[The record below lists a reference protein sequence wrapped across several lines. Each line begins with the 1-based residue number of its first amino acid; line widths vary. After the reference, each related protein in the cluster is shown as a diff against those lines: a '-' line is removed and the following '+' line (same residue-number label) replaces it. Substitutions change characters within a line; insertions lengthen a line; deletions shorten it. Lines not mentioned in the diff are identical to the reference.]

1 MRRITTTAA
10 FSLSLVALFLA
21 TLIVQPHSLAQQKL
35 PSDDT
40 ALAATPTEGQGFT
53 SDQNKIGAKEFF
65 DFPQDQSLDKAD
77 FEEGKIPVDEPFDPA
92 PGTDPGA
99 APAAA
104 ITPNPILPG
113 GVDHAA
119 AGTGTRNAGFGTIRL
134 RGVPTGATILRAWLY
149 WGTVYALPV
158 PNTATATFNGTTV
171 TGQRVNAPTL
181 EPCWLFANAK
191 FAAFRA
197 NVKPL
202 IAAGI
207 NSDYKVTRLA
217 SAITNGTDPFT
228 CAPPFPTP
236 PTPGSEG
243 ATLLVIYSHSS
254 VPASA
259 RTYVHQGPT
268 LVTGNTTVTNNL
280 SPVAPNHTVVKQT
293 RFGADGQVG
302 CTLFSVGALN
312 GEMTHIGP
320 NLGALLQIKGPGST
334 LNTNSDW
341 NGGDGSPLSQ
351 LWDTQTD
358 AFGSV
363 NGVTNIIPNG
373 SAVYLVQYTG
383 VGDCFVTVAHV
394 LTVK

>member
-1 MRRITTTAA
+1 MRRKRTTTA

-21 TLIVQPHSLAQQKL
+21 TLIIQPRSLAQQKI
-35 PSDDT
+35 PVDET
-40 ALAATPTEGQGFT
+40 AAAAPTEGQGFT
-53 SDQNKIGAKEFF
+53 TDQEKINSKESC
-65 DFPQDQSLDKAD
+65 DFPQDQSFDKAD
-77 FEEGKIPVDEPFDPA
+77 FEAGIVPVEDPDSTSL
-92 PGTDPGA
+92 PTA
-99 APAAA
+99 APA
-104 ITPNPILPG
+104 TPNPVLPG

-134 RGVPTGATILRAWLY
+134 RGVPAGATILRAWLF

-158 PNTATATFNGTTV
+158 PTSASATFNGTTV
-171 TGQRVNAPTL
+171 TGQRINAPTL
-181 EPCWLFANAK
+181 EPCWLFNNAK

-202 IAAGI
+202 IVAGA
-207 NSDYKVTRLA
+207 NSDYRITGLA
-217 SAITNGTDPFT
+217 SAITNGSDPFV

-259 RTYVHQGPT
+259 RTYIHQGPT

-280 SPVAPNHTVVKQT
+280 NPVVPNHSVIKLT

-302 CTLFSVGALN
+302 CSLFSAGFLN
-312 GEMTHIGP
+312 GEMTLVGSST
-320 NLGALLQIKGPGST
+320 ASRMFQIKGPGST
-334 LNTNSDW
+334 VNTNSDW
-341 NGGDGSPLSQ
+341 NGGDGTSLNQ
-351 LWDTQTD
+351 LWDTLTD

-363 NGVTNIIPNG
+363 NGVTNLIQTG
-373 SAVYLVQYTG
+373 SAQYIVQYNG

-394 LTVK
+394 LTAK

>member
-1 MRRITTTAA
+1 MRRNRTTTAA

-21 TLIVQPHSLAQQKL
+21 TLIIQPQTLAQQKI
-35 PSDDT
+35 PVDET
-40 ALAATPTEGQGFT
+40 AAAAPTEGQGYT
-53 SDQNKIGAKEFF
+53 TDPDKVNSQVAF
-65 DFPQDQSLDKAD
+65 DFPQDQSFDKAD
-77 FEEGKIPVDEPFDPA
+77 FESGIVPIDELDATAGPEAEPSAVAASNPV
-92 PGTDPGA
+92 
-99 APAAA
+99 
-104 ITPNPILPG
+104 LPG

-134 RGVPTGATILRAWLY
+134 RGVPVGATVLRAWLY

-158 PNTATATFNGTTV
+158 PNSATATFNGTTV
-171 TGQRVNAPTL
+171 TGQKVNAPTL
-181 EPCWLFANAK
+181 EPCWLFSNAK
-191 FAAFRA
+191 FVAFRA

-202 IAAGI
+202 IVAGT
-207 NSDYKVTRLA
+207 NSDYKITGLA
-217 SAITNGTDPFT
+217 SAITNGSDPFV

-259 RTYVHQGPT
+259 RTYIHQGPT

-280 SPVAPNHTVVKQT
+280 TPVLPSHSVLKQT

-302 CTLFSVGALN
+302 CSLFSAGFLN
-312 GEMTHIGP
+312 GEKTLVGT
-320 NLGALLQIKGPGST
+320 NNGARFFQIKGPGST
-334 LNTNSDW
+334 VNTNSDW
-341 NGGDGSPLSQ
+341 NGGDGTSLNQ

-363 NGVTNIIPNG
+363 NGVTNLIPTG
-373 SAVYLVQYTG
+373 SALYIVQYTG

-394 LTVK
+394 LTAK

>member
-1 MRRITTTAA
+1 MRRNRTTAA
-10 FSLSLVALFLA
+10 FSFSLVALFLA
-21 TLIVQPHSLAQQKL
+21 TLIIQPPSLAQQKL
-35 PSDDT
+35 PPDET

-53 SDQNKIGAKEFF
+53 TDPNKINAKVFS

-77 FEEGKIPVDEPFDPA
+77 FDDGKVPIDEVEPVA
-92 PGTDPGA
+92 PGTEPVA
-99 APAAA
+99 EPAAA
-104 ITPNPILPG
+104 TPNPTLPG

-158 PNTATATFNGTTV
+158 PTSATAVFNGTAV
-171 TGQRVNAPTL
+171 TGQRINSPTL
-181 EPCWLFANAK
+181 EPCWLYNNAK
-191 FAAFRA
+191 FAAYRA
-197 NVKPL
+197 NVKSL
-202 IAAGI
+202 IVGNA
-207 NSDYKVTRLA
+207 NKDYKITGLA
-217 SAITNGTDPFT
+217 SAITNGTDPFV

-243 ATLLVIYSHSS
+243 ATLLVIYSHNS

-259 RTYVHQGPT
+259 RTYIHQGPT

-280 SPVAPNHTVVKQT
+280 NPIVPNHTIVKQT

-302 CTLFSVGALN
+302 CTLYSVGALN

-320 NLGALLQIKGPGST
+320 NIGALSQIKGPGST
-334 LNTNSDW
+334 INTNSDW

-363 NGVTNIIPNG
+363 NGVMNIIPNG
-373 SAVYLVQYTG
+373 SAQYVVQYTG